1 MNRSTSQT
9 LDPADIAELRKALLR
24 ERQAFAEHYRE
35 EVREAR
41 NLRDESLE
49 EPADLAS
56 MEIDRNLL
64 LAFSTADRERVEEI
78 EAALRRLNEGTY
90 GLCEKDGEP
99 IPLRRL
105 REVPWARFCA
115 AHQEQFEDEQ
125 LELSGL
131 S

>member
-9 LDPADIAELRKALLR
+9 FDPAHVAELRKTLLR

-35 EVREAR
+35 EVQEAR
-41 NLRDESLE
+41 DLRDESME

-64 LAFSTADRERVEEI
+64 LAFSKADRERVEEI
-78 EAALRRLNEGTY
+78 EAALRRLDKGTY
-90 GLCEKDGEP
+90 GLCEKDGRP
-99 IPLRRL
+99 IPLERL
-105 REVPWARFCA
+105 REVPWARCCA
-115 AHQEQFEDEQ
+115 IHQEQLEEQ